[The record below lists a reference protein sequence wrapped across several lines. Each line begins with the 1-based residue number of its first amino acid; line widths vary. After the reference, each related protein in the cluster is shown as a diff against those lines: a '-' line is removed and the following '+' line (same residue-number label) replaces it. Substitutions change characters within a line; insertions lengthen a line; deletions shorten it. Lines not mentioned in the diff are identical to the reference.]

1 MDKRR
6 QMVSTPTQ
14 RWFFSHAFVGVPNRF
29 ISLPLKIAAIAR
41 PSGVSIEAAPQWLGG
56 GGSPTGAASMR
67 DGMPPRKLTN
77 PNLQAE
83 LKPFQTPCS
92 IISAIEGVFF

>member
-41 PSGVSIEAAPQWLGG
+41 PSGVSIEAAPR
-56 GGSPTGAASMR
+56 GGS
-67 DGMPPRKLTN
+67 
-77 PNLQAE
+77 E
-83 LKPFQTPCS
+83 EEY
-92 IISAIEGVFF
+92 SAQERPQ